1 MSWEKIPTS
10 TIFNLKKLKK
20 KNVILSIPTLP
31 CCCIPRQVEGFGQIL
46 YGYKFTQQT
55 YDLGVAGYLGTDVS
69 VGRIIPKF
77 MDVLTL
83 GDGTDKLS

>member
-1 MSWEKIPTS
+1 MK
-10 TIFNLKKLKK
+10 
-20 KNVILSIPTLP
+20 
-31 CCCIPRQVEGFGQIL
+31 GFGQIL
-46 YGYKFTQQT
+46 YGYKFTWQT
-55 YDLGVAGYLGTDVS
+55 YELGVAGYLANDVS